1 MSDLNINIQLLI
13 IKYILVIN
21 WLLKLNI
28 FSFSFLVNKN
38 LNFSFGVSFK
48 KFIQD

>member
-28 FSFSFLVNKN
+28 FSFSFGK
-38 LNFSFGVSFK
+38 
-48 KFIQD
+48 